1 MSRPMFE
8 HVALVGIGLIGS
20 SISHAMRRKGLAG
33 TITGSART
41 KSTVET
47 ALKLGLIDRGYAS
60 AAEAVKGADLVIL
73 SVPVGA
79 CGALAKETAPH
90 LRQGAIVTDVGS
102 VKAAVVRDIAPHIP
116 KGVHFVPGHPIA
128 GTEQSGPEAGFAEL
142 FDNRWTIL
150 TPEPHTDKAA
160 TDKLKAFWME
170 LGAKVEIMNP
180 EHHDMVLA
188 VTSHLPHLI
197 AYNIVNTAEHLER
210 VTDSEVIKFS
220 AGGFRDFTRIA
231 ASDPTMW
238 RDVFLNNKEA
248 VLEMLGRFSEDLI
261 ALQRAIRFGDGDTLF
276 RLFTEARRVRR
287 GIIEAGQDTAAPDFG
302 RQHKAEDK
310 APRPG
315 GKSARK

>member
-1 MSRPMFE
+1 MTRPMFE
-8 HVALVGIGLIGS
+8 HVALVGMGLIGS
-20 SISHAMRRKGLAG
+20 SISHAARRKGLAG
-33 TITGSART
+33 TISGSART
-41 KSTVET
+41 KATVDT
-47 ALKLGLIDRGYAS
+47 ALKLKLIDRGYAN

-79 CGALAKETAPH
+79 CGALAAEIAPH
-90 LRQGAIVTDVGS
+90 LRPGAILTDVGS
-102 VKAAVVRDIAPHIP
+102 VKAAVVRDIAPHVP

-150 TPEPHTDKAA
+150 TPEPRTDEAA
-160 TDKLKAFWME
+160 VETLKAFWAA
-170 LGAKVEIMNP
+170 LGAKVEIMTP

-248 VLEMLGRFSEDLI
+248 VLEMLGRFSEDLTV
-261 ALQRAIRFGDGDTLF
+261 LQRAIRFGDGESLF
-276 RLFTEARRVRR
+276 RLFTEARAVRR

-302 RQHKAEDK
+302 RQKLEGDV
-310 APRPG
+310 PLTS
-315 GKSARK
+315 GKSAHK